1 MKKFYRPE
9 IDGLRGICVLSVIFY
24 HLEFPFFYGGFLGVD
39 IFFLISGYLIT
50 KILLDKKI
58 NFLDFYERRAR
69 RILPA
74 LFFFLFV
81 TTFVVY
87 YFYLDTKILKDYA
100 LSLFSNILFISNF
113 FFSQKINYFNNDNA
127 FHPLLHTWSLSVEE
141 QFYII
146 FPIIIFIF
154 SKYKK
159 KNMNYYFLFFIL
171 LNIIFIQLSGNLKKN
186 YPFIEKDLLFF
197 NQSYYFNFFLLSS
210 RIWEFLMGALIYSC
224 IKKRTERSLLLNY
237 CLVPTGYLLIFYSFI
252 LITPDRSNPNIYT
265 LIPLL
270 GASIVMIYENKST
283 VTYKFITSRLL
294 KFFGIISY
302 SLYLYHHPII
312 SIANYNNFN
321 QNYNQKFLIFFI
333 LVFIAIL
340 SFIFIEKP
348 FRNKDIINRD
358 IFYKFITTL
367 FFTNLFLSVY
377 LYNDDAKSKYIYK
390 LFSNY
395 SFSKNLLDNNYLEK
409 ETLKRN
415 SNNLDKI
422 QNNKNN
428 NNILVIGD
436 SHGADFTMIL
446 RNNLFLTKNNN
457 INFYNI
463 ETHHFTRNNLDDLV
477 RVNNFFKSSLFIEA
491 DTILIAD
498 AMYPYRISK
507 DLKNDLDGIKFLNN
521 QLKNNKKI
529 ILINQS
535 PYFFGSHNPVKTI
548 ILRKGRNSFLS
559 DNYISNEIYK
569 LIPNNFFELNKKI
582 EKISKEENIQI
593 FDVFSIFC
601 DNDKKICK
609 FKDNKNNL
617 LFFDSNHISDEGIK
631 FISRDFRFNNLLKN
645 NY

>member
-1 MKKFYRPE
+1 
-9 IDGLRGICVLSVIFY
+9 
-24 HLEFPFFYGGFLGVD
+24 
-39 IFFLISGYLIT
+39 
-50 KILLDKKI
+50 
-58 NFLDFYERRAR
+58 
-69 RILPA
+69 
-74 LFFFLFV
+74 
-81 TTFVVY
+81 
-87 YFYLDTKILKDYA
+87 
-100 LSLFSNILFISNF
+100 
-113 FFSQKINYFNNDNA
+113 
-127 FHPLLHTWSLSVEE
+127 
-141 QFYII
+141 
-146 FPIIIFIF
+146 
-154 SKYKK
+154 
-159 KNMNYYFLFFIL
+159 
-171 LNIIFIQLSGNLKKN
+171 
-186 YPFIEKDLLFF
+186 
-197 NQSYYFNFFLLSS
+197 
-210 RIWEFLMGALIYSC
+210 MGALIYSC

-252 LITPDRSNPNIYT
+252 FITPDRSNPNIYT

-321 QNYNQKFLIFFI
+321 QNYNQKFLIFFL

-367 FFTNLFLSVY
+367 FFSNLFLSVY
-377 LYNDDAKSKYIYK
+377 LYNDDAKSKYIHK

-422 QNNKNN
+422 QNNNNN

-559 DNYISNEIYK
+559 ENYISNEIYK

-582 EKISKEENIQI
+582 EKISKEENIPI

-617 LFFDSNHISDEGIK
+617 LFFDSNHVSDEGVK